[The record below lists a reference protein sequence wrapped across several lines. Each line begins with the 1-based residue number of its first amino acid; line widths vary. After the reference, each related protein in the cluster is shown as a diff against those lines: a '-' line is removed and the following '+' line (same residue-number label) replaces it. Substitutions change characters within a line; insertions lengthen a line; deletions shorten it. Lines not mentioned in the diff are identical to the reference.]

1 MKKNFNSKYC
11 NISRIIEKLTNFIE
25 FYNLIEYSTFENNN
39 SRKIYV
45 RNAPRK
51 IKRKIKDEQ
60 MG

>member
-1 MKKNFNSKYC
+1 MLQY
-11 NISRIIEKLTNFIE
+11 IEDNRKINE
-25 FYNLIEYSTFENNN
+25 DENLIEYSTFEYNN